1 VVDCPG
7 FSVILILNHK
17 RKPLNLKKMKLQKEY
32 ALVKENLLDWKP
44 EFDKLEKRGFI
55 RTTASGDLAV
65 GHTLE
70 SQFGVE
76 PNSVP
81 KPDLGNVEVKGA
93 RKSSS
98 SSKQTLFCLESWVID
113 QREYLEKYG
122 WVNRKGTKFSAMQT
136 INTNIN
142 KHGFFLSIDSSYV
155 SIVSEEDVIWQCGL
169 EEIQERFNQKF
180 PACLKVFADSYGKG
194 WEEYFHYNEVILYK
208 NVDRDRFLK
217 LLQEGHISIEI
228 RLETK
233 NDWFTL
239 NNYGTAFRISHDKM
253 NLLFEKE
260 AIWA

>member
-1 VVDCPG
+1 
-7 FSVILILNHK
+7 
-17 RKPLNLKKMKLQKEY
+17 MKLQEQHN
-32 ALVKENLLDWKP
+32 LVKENLLDWKP
-44 EFDKLEKRGFI
+44 EFEKIRARGFI

-70 SQFGVE
+70 SQLGVG
-76 PNSVP
+76 PNSIP

-93 RKSSS
+93 RKCSS
-98 SSKQTLFCLESWVID
+98 SSKQTLFCFESWVMG

-122 WVNRKGTKFSAMQT
+122 WENKKGTKLSGMQS

-142 KHGFFLSIDSSYV
+142 KHGFFLLIDSSYV
-155 SIVSEEDVIWQCGL
+155 SIASKEDVIWQCGL
-169 EEIQERFNQKF
+169 EELQEKFNEKF

-194 WEEYFHYNEVILYK
+194 WDEYFHYNEVILYK

-217 LLQEGHISIEI
+217 LLKEGHIYIDI
-228 RLETK
+228 RLQTK

-239 NNYGTAFRISHDKM
+239 DNAGTAFRVSHDKM
-253 NLLFEKE
+253 NLLFERE